1 MEVIW
6 SANSIKDQ
14 RGCSRDPPRV
24 IPDSWFIN
32 AVDGKLTHSGQNSPG
47 DGGWLIQYMLRL
59 IDACCKLVVGH
70 LLSWNR
76 CNVNDITFFYSSLA
90 LALISTRNI
99 YTGRIMGLSDYTA
112 SKLAVHKDK
121 LLTASLVG
129 IVVVLLGANWIE
141 YRFLKVTY
149 NRCYITNLLKH

>member
-1 MEVIW
+1 MI
-6 SANSIKDQ
+6 
-14 RGCSRDPPRV
+14 
-24 IPDSWFIN
+24 
-32 AVDGKLTHSGQNSPG
+32 
-47 DGGWLIQYMLRL
+47 
-59 IDACCKLVVGH
+59 
-70 LLSWNR
+70 LL
-76 CNVNDITFFYSSLA
+76 FSS

-149 NRCYITNLLKH
+149 NRCCITNLLKH